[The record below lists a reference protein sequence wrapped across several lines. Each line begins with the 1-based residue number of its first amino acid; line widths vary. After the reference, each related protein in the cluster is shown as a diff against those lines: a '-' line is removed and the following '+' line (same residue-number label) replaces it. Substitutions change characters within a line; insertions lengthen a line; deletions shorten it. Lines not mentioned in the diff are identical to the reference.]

1 MSAND
6 FQEVLFNAVKLK
18 LTKDQSLVDEL
29 AALLNISSDSAYRRI
44 RGEKQLALE
53 EAIQLCVHFKISIDG
68 LLNTPTDSFIFSGKK
83 SKPADFKFDEYLKN
97 MLGNMKYM
105 SSFKQKEM
113 YYLCKDIPIFHH
125 YHNKDL
131 AAFKYY
137 FWMKTILHLPEFYKK
152 KFSYDDYPDEFF
164 QLGKASLECYN
175 QMDSVEL
182 WNFESINSTMRQID
196 YFREVKMYQNDNDL
210 LRLYDAMEQLME
222 HLLKQAAAG
231 YKFDPQ
237 SKEPQPLG
245 SYKMFYNEVITC
257 DNSIMGIVDG
267 VRVVYLT
274 YNVFN
279 FMITRDAA
287 FCDNFYDNMQNLI
300 RNSTLISTVDEKE
313 RNLFFNLMKEQIA
326 KRKATLQV

>member
-1 MSAND
+1 MAING
-6 FQEVLFNAVKLK
+6 FQELLLNAVKLK
-18 LTKDQSLVDEL
+18 LAKEQSLVDEL
-29 AALLNISSDSAYRRI
+29 ASLFNISSDSAYRRI
-44 RGEKQLALE
+44 RGEKQLSLE
-53 EAIQLCVHFKISIDG
+53 EAIQLCTHYKISIDG
-68 LLNTPTDSFIFSGKK
+68 LLNTPSDSFIFSGKK
-83 SKPADFKFDEYLKN
+83 SKPSDFKFDEYLKN

-105 SSFKQKEM
+105 SSFKQKEL

-125 YHNKDL
+125 YQFKDL

-152 KFSYDDYPDEFF
+152 KFSFDDYPEEFF
-164 QLGKASLECYN
+164 QLGKASLDCYN

-182 WNFESINSTMRQID
+182 WNIESINSTLRQID
-196 YFREVKMYQNDNDL
+196 YFREVKMYQNDSDL
-210 LRLYDAMEQLME
+210 LRLYNSMEQLIE
-222 HLLKQAAAG
+222 HLLNQAQLG
-231 YKFDPQ
+231 YKFDPTA
-237 SKEPQPLG
+237 SDRTPLG

-257 DNSIMGIVDG
+257 DNSLMGIVDG

-279 FMITRDAA
+279 FMITRDVA

-313 RNLFFNLMKEQIA
+313 RIRFFNFMKEKIA
-326 KRKATLQV
+326 KRKATLKI